1 MNLFKKIAR
10 LILSD
15 ELDEERRHYQKIF
28 DDLKLEKEALE
39 NLNKD
44 LRYRLFGKR
53 KVLISQQILE
63 CVVKCL
69 PDPNAVGTG
78 RITASEISKNSVSVT
93 ESIAGVEYKHFVF
106 VKKIEGRDDE
116 IGAVV
121 HITNYL
127 IDIFVP
133 LRREKV
139 SYEAF
144 GVNTEI
150 DTFFW
155 DFYGAGIRMLSNEAW
170 KLSTEFIRAQRNVL
184 SEFKQEGLL

>member
-106 VKKIEGRDDE
+106 VKK
-116 IGAVV
+116 
-121 HITNYL
+121 N
-127 IDIFVP
+127 
-133 LRREKV
+133 RR
-139 SYEAF
+139 
-144 GVNTEI
+144 
-150 DTFFW
+150 
-155 DFYGAGIRMLSNEAW
+155 
-170 KLSTEFIRAQRNVL
+170 QR
-184 SEFKQEGLL
+184 